1 MTAYPNKDDY
11 LRAVQHP
18 ESFTSED
25 LRRARFVV
33 HPVWQIPTP
42 AAGSSAVVFKAVVGG
57 REQALRF
64 LTRPDAARRDRYE
77 ALRDHFVGH
86 GLVDCVALASWQDDA
101 IRVNGRTWPV
111 VRMEWVNGRTLNQH
125 VDQLVEWS
133 DTVALAELAA
143 TWRGLVDRL
152 QRARFAHGDL
162 QHGNVLVDEHGT
174 PRLVDFDCAWLER
187 FTGQP
192 PPPETGH
199 RNYQPAARPWG
210 RWMDTFSGLVV
221 YLSLL
226 ALSKN
231 PAPWRVLHTGENL
244 LLRRDDFRP
253 PFQTPAWWHLASIR
267 DPELDEVA
275 ARLRECCAP
284 GWTASGGLTDL
295 LAARTRPWWE
305 LTAQTAAAQPRMPAA
320 DRSAADRSAADRSG
334 ADRSGADRSGADR
347 SGADQA
353 AIGRTGIGMALV
365 GGLGIGVL
373 AAAAAVLISVPGGA
387 GLVLILLVI
396 GGALL
401 VGAFRL

>member
-1 MTAYPNKDDY
+1 VTAYPNKDDY

-42 AAGSSAVVFKAVVGG
+42 AAGRSAVVFKALVGG

-101 IRVNGRTWPV
+101 IWVNGRTWPV

-133 DTVALAELAA
+133 DTGALAELAA
-143 TWRGLVDRL
+143 TWRALVDRL

-162 QHGNVLVDEHGT
+162 QHGNVLVDEHGA

-199 RNYQPAARPWG
+199 RNYQPATRPWG
-210 RWMDTFSGLVV
+210 RWMDTFSSLVV

-253 PFQTPAWWHLASIR
+253 PFQTPAWLHLSSIR
-267 DPELDEVA
+267 DPEVDEVA

-305 LTAQTAAAQPRMPAA
+305 LTAQTAAQPRMPATA
-320 DRSAADRSAADRSG
+320 RSAADRSAADRS
-334 ADRSGADRSGADR
+334 AADRSGADR